1 MKLSLR
7 DVDHTHLH
15 VRAAAF
21 VALVCVAILT
31 LSGWRELVSRNT
43 ELKNSEADMSNL
55 ARSLTQH
62 AEDTFE
68 IADTILI
75 DVVYRLEHE
84 GTAPSAIA
92 RLQTFLDLRKATL
105 TRMRGLFVYGEDGHW
120 LLTTENINLDGLNN
134 SDRSYFRRHRESADR
149 DTLIGKPVRSRSG
162 GQWIITLSRR
172 FNHPDGS
179 FAGVALM
186 SVDVAYFSQF
196 YAQFDVGPNGA
207 MALLSADGIVL
218 ARSPDDG
225 SYVGRDM
232 AATPLFRSPRLP
244 AGAYQFTSALDGVQ
258 RLSFYKRSDRYPIM
272 VLATEAKDD
281 VLAPWRKQVRV
292 RVAVVLALVALIAL
306 LGIYIVRQLFERQ
319 RMAAAL
325 VAKEAEFRLLAEG
338 SSDMVTRIGWDGR
351 VLYVS
356 PSSVRIVGW
365 RADRLMGT
373 PALAGVNGEDL
384 SRVELLVAALKR
396 GEIEDAR
403 VSYRT
408 RHREKGEIWLES
420 TMHVTRKFGT
430 AEIDGFVAISRDM
443 TAHKDLE
450 NKLAALATL
459 DGLTG
464 LANRRRFDEQLGE
477 EWARSRRDS
486 THLSLLLIDVD
497 HFKKFNDQYGHQ
509 AGDRCLQ
516 SVGKVL
522 AAAARRPTDLAARYG
537 GEEFVMILPN
547 TDAAGCAQ
555 VGDSIR
561 LSLREHGIV
570 HALNHPSK
578 LVTVSLGGATIRPS
592 AAQGSVES
600 SSLVE
605 AADRALYAAKSSGR
619 DRLIMSAQVMK
630 LSQGKTT

>member
-1 MKLSLR
+1 MRLSLR
-7 DVDHTHLH
+7 DVDHTHLTI
-15 VRAAAF
+15 RAAAF
-21 VALVCVAILT
+21 VALVCVAILA
-31 LSGWRELVSRNT
+31 LSGWREVVSRNT
-43 ELKNSEADMSNL
+43 VLENSEADMSNL

-75 DVVYRLEHE
+75 DVVYRLEDE

-92 RLQTFLDLRKATL
+92 RLQTFLDLRKAKL
-105 TRMRGLFVYGEDGHW
+105 SRIRGLFVYGEDGGW
-120 LLTTENINLDGLNN
+120 LLTTENINLIGLNN
-134 SDRSYFRRHRESADR
+134 SDRSYFQRHRESADR
-149 DTLIGKPVRSRSG
+149 NTLIGKPVRSRSG

-196 YAQFDVGPNGA
+196 YSQFDVGPNGA
-207 MALLSADGIVL
+207 IALLSADGIVL
-218 ARSPDDG
+218 ARTPDDG

-232 AATPLFRSPRLP
+232 AATALFRGPRLP
-244 AGAYQFTSALDGVQ
+244 AGAYHFTSALDGVQ

-272 VLATEAKDD
+272 VLATQAKDD
-281 VLAPWRKQVRV
+281 VLAPWRKQVSIRI
-292 RVAVVLALVALIAL
+292 AVVLALVALIAL

-338 SSDMVTRIGWDGR
+338 SSDMVTRVGWDGR
-351 VLYVS
+351 ILYVS
-356 PSSVRIVGW
+356 PSSARIVG
-365 RADRLMGT
+365 RPPEQLMGK
-373 PALAGVNGEDL
+373 PALAGINSDDL
-384 SRVELLVAALKR
+384 LQVEIAVAALKR
-396 GEIEDAR
+396 GEAEDAR
-403 VSYRT
+403 VSYRIS
-408 RHREKGEIWLES
+408 HREKGEIWLES
-420 TMHVTRKFGT
+420 TMQVVREFETGK
-430 AEIDGFVAISRDM
+430 IDGFVAISRDM
-443 TAHKDLE
+443 TAHKDVE
-450 NKLAALATL
+450 GKLAALATL

-464 LANRRRFDEQLGE
+464 LANRRRFDEQLEE
-477 EWARSRRDS
+477 EWARARRDGIP
-486 THLSLLLIDVD
+486 LSLLLIDVD

-522 AAAARRPTDLAARYG
+522 AAVVRRPADLAARYG

-555 VGDSIR
+555 LGDRIR
-561 LSLREHGIV
+561 TALREHGIV

-578 LVTVSLGGATIRPS
+578 LVTVSLGGATIRPG
-592 AAQGSVES
+592 AVQGSVES

-630 LSQGKTT
+630 LSQGKTA